1 MNKNKSSNP
10 DPVPFK
16 ITDLAELK
24 EVREES
30 DCVCF
35 GAALTVANLRE
46 ECARIVAKAPQEKT
60 K

>member
-1 MNKNKSSNP
+1 MRKNKPSNP
-10 DPVPFK
+10 TLFQ

-24 EVREES
+24 EVRQES